1 MIFKKS
7 PNFKFTAILFVL
19 AFTSTSLFAQLFESS
34 YPDGES
40 AKPSKKLIFYSMLIP
55 GLGEYM
61 MGEKD
66 YLKYFLTTEI
76 TLIIGGYSLDYYSTS
91 VMNDAINY
99 AKQRGEISGDLTD
112 RQFLIAVGNFN
123 SLSEYNV
130 ATAQKR
136 NLREIYKEDEIHHW
150 QWKSKEDRY
159 IFEERRQHSEL
170 VSQAIP
176 FVVGAIIINHAV
188 SAFNVLRL
196 MKNYNRTQS
205 ETTSSIL
212 DNSKLWATP
221 ADQINRFGKGI
232 QINYQFTF

>member
-1 MIFKKS
+1 MILKNNH
-7 PNFKFTAILFVL
+7 NFMSVGILFVFL
-19 AFTSTSLFAQLFESS
+19 FFSLSVSAQMFDSS
-34 YPDGES
+34 YPETES
-40 AKPSKKLIFYSMLIP
+40 AKPSKKLIFYSLLVP

-76 TLIIGGYSLDYYSTS
+76 TLIIGGYSLDYYATS
-91 VMNDAINY
+91 VMDDAINY

-130 ATAQKR
+130 STAQKR

-159 IFEERRQHSEL
+159 VFEERRQHSEL
-170 VSQAIP
+170 VAQAIP
-176 FVVGAIIINHAV
+176 FVVGAVIINHAV

-196 MKNYNRTQS
+196 LKNYNRTQT
-205 ETTSSIL
+205 ETSSTIL

-221 ADQINRFGKGI
+221 TDQVSRFGKGI
-232 QINYQFTF
+232 QINYQLTF

>member
-1 MIFKKS
+1 MILKNS
-7 PNFKFTAILFVL
+7 HKFAFAGILTVL
-19 AFTSTSLFAQLFESS
+19 LFASLSMQAQMFESS
-34 YPDGES
+34 YPES
-40 AKPSKKLIFYSMLIP
+40 EPAKPSKKLIFYSLLVP

-76 TLIIGGYSLDYYSTS
+76 TLIIGGYSLDYYATS
-91 VMNDAINY
+91 VMDDAINY

-123 SLSEYNV
+123 SLSEYNI

-159 IFEERRQHSEL
+159 VFEERRQHSEL
-170 VSQAIP
+170 VAQAIP
-176 FVVGAIIINHAV
+176 FVVGAVIINHAV

-196 MKNYNRTQS
+196 MKNYNRTQT
-205 ETTSSIL
+205 ETTSTIL

-221 ADQINRFGKGI
+221 TDQAFRFGKGI
-232 QINYQFTF
+232 QINYQLTF